1 MLLVVLVVIYGI
13 IETSGASRWD
23 RQRRPRASEASLADW
38 ANKVDRA
45 NLESVPYFIYSTIN
59 KAIVVVASGNRA
71 NLEVDRA
78 DLVLVPL
85 Q

>member
-1 MLLVVLVVIYGI
+1 MLLVVLVVIDKI
-13 IETSGASRWD
+13 IETSGAGGWD
-23 RQRRPRASEASLADW
+23 HRRRPRASEAGVADG

-45 NLESVPYFIYSTIN
+45 NLAPVPYFIYLTIN
-59 KAIVVVASGNRA
+59 KARVVVVSGNRA